1 MKIAKIQYRRRY
13 ENVDENDIKPFYRK
27 KWFWITIVSIFIIV
41 SATTY
46 IANYS
51 FYSDQADKA
60 TVSQSKSL
68 ATKKKIANDAS
79 FISKYNSIKT
89 GKNGFSKSE
98 IVDLLGEPNNTER
111 LAVDKSIVTLSWNG
125 TDNKQNVTVQIT
137 LEKNKA
143 TAKSIQGLDID
154 RKKLLSMEDFDKLK
168 VGDSYN
174 KVINALGD
182 PDNYSDVNGMRT
194 LIYQTDL
201 TEADPSVNSL
211 IKIELSNNKVINKE
225 QQNLKQ

>member
-1 MKIAKIQYRRRY
+1 M
-13 ENVDENDIKPFYRK
+13 
-27 KWFWITIVSIFIIV
+27 
-41 SATTY
+41 
-46 IANYS
+46 
-51 FYSDQADKA
+51 
-60 TVSQSKSL
+60 
-68 ATKKKIANDAS
+68 
-79 FISKYNSIKT
+79 
-89 GKNGFSKSE
+89 
-98 IVDLLGEPNNTER
+98 
-111 LAVDKSIVTLSWNG
+111 
-125 TDNKQNVTVQIT
+125 
-137 LEKNKA
+137 EKNKA